1 MAETKPKMKRTG
13 NNGKN
18 RYFHYQ
24 KEILNTISEPASY
37 FDRKYKY
44 IFVNSAFNKFFKKET
59 WEIVGNTVEFLWN
72 PLNFKKLQPHLEKC
86 LTGKIVSLQ
95 FEGVIPGGEYK
106 ILEMHFYPHKNAAGR
121 IDGIISTSKDI
132 TAHKKA
138 EQALKESE
146 ARLKELNATKDKLFS
161 IIGHDLQSPLSNIIG
176 FSELI
181 EKGYDNYSDEDIR
194 RYNKIIYDISQSVSA
209 LLENLLTWAR
219 SQRNQIKVFPKA
231 VSVHMLA
238 ERCYSLLMH
247 TFLQKEITF
256 NNDVPPETV
265 VFADEEMLTIVVRN
279 LISNA
284 LKFTHRKGSIAVVS
298 GEGRDSVITSIK
310 DSGTGIDPETLKH
323 LFQTEGSQPKA
334 GTEGET
340 GTGLGL
346 IICRDFIEKNGG
358 EIWVESEA
366 GQGSVFS
373 FSLPSMSINGTE
385 ELTGELIKDEQ
396 LNKGM
401 ERIEV

>member
-1 MAETKPKMKRTG
+1 MAESKPKMNRTG

-44 IFVNSAFNKFFKKET
+44 VFVNSAFNKFFKKET
-59 WEIVGNTVEFLWN
+59 WEIVGNTVEFLWT
-72 PLNFKKLQPHLEKC
+72 PLNFIKLKPHFENC
-86 LTGKIVSLQ
+86 LKGKTVSIQ
-95 FEGVIPGGEYK
+95 FEGVIPGGEFK

-121 IDGIISTSKDI
+121 IDGIISTSKDV

-181 EKGYDNYSDEDIR
+181 EKGYDLYSDEDIR
-194 RYNKIIYDISQSVSA
+194 RYNRIVYDISQSVSS

-219 SQRNQIKVFPKA
+219 SQRNQIKVIPRY
-231 VSVHMLA
+231 VPVHMVA
-238 ERCYSLLMH
+238 EKCYSLLMH
-247 TFLQKEITF
+247 SLVQKEITF
-256 NNDVPPETV
+256 INDISPDTV
-265 VFADEEMLTIVVRN
+265 VFADEEMLTIVIRN

-284 LKFTHRKGSIAVVS
+284 VKFTHRKGTISVES
-298 GEGRDSVITSIK
+298 RPGSDTVITCIK
-310 DSGTGIDPETLKH
+310 DSGTGIAPETLKH
-323 LFQTEGSQPKA
+323 LFQTEGSHPKA
-334 GTEGET
+334 GTEGES

-373 FSLPSMSINGTE
+373 FSLPSRCIGGKMQLTE
-385 ELTGELIKDEQ
+385 ELVRDEQ
-396 LNKGM
+396 LNG
-401 ERIEV
+401 